1 MQRSIEAIKPHPLIN
16 VERRVRQTV
25 IWTRLYNITVFKK
38 HFKRQFERLP
48 EWECLVIGADLE
60 WVKPVQGVHDGVGK
74 LRPLLQAPSRP
85 RPQRERLG
93 RDSNFKPA
101 HGSCRSEPN

>member
-1 MQRSIEAIKPHPLIN
+1 
-16 VERRVRQTV
+16 V

-60 WVKPVQGVHDGVGK
+60 WVKPVQGVRDGVGK

-101 HGSCRSEPN
+101 HGSYRSEPN